1 MKQFIRYLYEYEQG
15 RRIRNVG
22 FVRVEQTEEE
32 TVIHIHGKGLRIAGT
47 RRLMV
52 YLFYETGET
61 CVGIPQGEIE
71 NVNPAVNY
79 RLRYTGE
86 DTGDPENY
94 PRIDGVILESEG
106 QHRYAAVW
114 DDMPVD
120 VNHMT
125 VWEKKEEDPEREMP
139 EAERTDPAEAEGE
152 EAAEEETEVT
162 EPETGAVE
170 GSQADRGPAE
180 GPGRACRVRK
190 IQRKDLAQ
198 LPRCEWKLSNNSF
211 LLHGYYNYR
220 HLALIEEG
228 DIWKLGVPGVY
239 HEKEANA
246 AGAFGF
252 GEFIP
257 VRELG
262 DNTVPEEWDDQENF
276 GYWCRPVRH

>member
-120 VNHMT
+120 INHMR
-125 VWEKKEEDPEREMP
+125 VWEKKEEDLEREIP
-139 EAERTDPAEAEGE
+139 EEERTDPVEGEGE
-152 EAAEEETEVT
+152 EAEAT
-162 EPETGAVE
+162 EPEAGAVE
-170 GSQADRGPAE
+170 GSEADSGPAE
-180 GPGRACRVRK
+180 GPGRACRVRQ